1 MTEKLNKINRK
12 RWRRRIAAARNAARN
27 APASAASA
35 ASASAAS
42 ASPTAEDR
50 LEIQDLIDYITNLYD
65 LEDKIDNNIFYQ
77 NNELN
82 TLTRIQANR
91 TDDINTNQRR
101 VEYEVYAMDTIYGM
115 RNWLYV
121 TYGIVSLL
129 FITKYYMIISVDK
142 TGYTKSKMVGM
153 AALLVLIPFMVNHV
167 INILIYLYNLPT
179 LMYPDITP

>member
-1 MTEKLNKINRK
+1 MTENLN
-12 RWRRRIAAARNAARN
+12 IASGAGTG
-27 APASAASA
+27 AASA
-35 ASASAAS
+35 

-50 LEIQDLIDYITNLYD
+50 LEIQDLIDYITKLYD
-65 LEDKIDNNIFYQ
+65 LEDKIDNDIFDQ
-77 NNELN
+77 KNELN
-82 TLTRIQANR
+82 ALTKIQENR
-91 TDDINTNQRR
+91 TDEINTNQRR

-129 FITKYYMIISVDK
+129 FITKYYMMISVDK

-153 AALLVLIPFMVNHV
+153 ASLLVLIPFMVNHV

-179 LMYPDITP
+179 LMYPDTTP

>member
-1 MTEKLNKINRK
+1 MTENLNIE
-12 RWRRRIAAARNAARN
+12 
-27 APASAASA
+27 S
-35 ASASAAS
+35 ASASA

-50 LEIQDLIDYITNLYD
+50 LEIQVLIDYITKLYD
-65 LEDKIDNNIFYQ
+65 LEDKIDNDIIDQ
-77 NNELN
+77 NNELYALN
-82 TLTRIQANR
+82 KIKENR
-91 TDDINTNQRR
+91 TDEINTNQRR

-129 FITKYYMIISVDK
+129 FITKYYMMISVDK

-179 LMYPDITP
+179 LMYPDTTP